1 MAPYFTMSQDGA
13 LHIDG
18 NPPVHHGDIA
28 TPNANG
34 ESAISSEG

>member
-18 NPPVHHGDIA
+18 DPPTVASG
-28 TPNANG
+28 TSTSG
-34 ESAISSEG
+34 W